1 MRSRR
6 SICPP
11 SGRRHSSPRC
21 RQLRDANRSI
31 FELIR
36 EGDILLH
43 HPFDSFSS
51 SVERFIDD
59 AANDDQVLA
68 IKTTLY
74 RTSGD
79 TAIVASLIR
88 AAQRGKQVAVLV
100 ELKARFDEAN
110 NITWARTLEDYGIHV
125 AYGSAALKIHA
136 KTALVVRRES
146 DGIRRYVHIGSGNYN
161 SRTAR
166 QYTDVGLL
174 TCAPSI
180 GADVSDLFNSLTGFS
195 RQRVYRKLLVAPL
208 SLRARLIELIRR
220 EAEHARAGRAAYIIA
235 KMNALV
241 DTQVI
246 DALYAAAQSGV
257 RIDLIVRGICCLR
270 PLVPGLSDNIRV
282 LSIIG
287 RFLEHSRLYY
297 FANGGAAEY
306 YVGSADWM
314 PRNFDRRVEA
324 VAPIEK
330 ASLHERLGALFQ
342 LYLADQRQGWEL
354 RSDGRWVQRVP
365 SHPLPGSHE
374 LLQLNSWGIV
384 GGAVGADL
392 WSAVTLAEPPHG
404 PGARAADRA

>member
-1 MRSRR
+1 
-6 SICPP
+6 
-11 SGRRHSSPRC
+11 
-21 RQLRDANRSI
+21 
-31 FELIR
+31 
-36 EGDILLH
+36 
-43 HPFDSFSS
+43 
-51 SVERFIDD
+51 
-59 AANDDQVLA
+59 
-68 IKTTLY
+68 
-74 RTSGD
+74 
-79 TAIVASLIR
+79 
-88 AAQRGKQVAVLV
+88 
-100 ELKARFDEAN
+100 
-110 NITWARTLEDYGIHV
+110 
-125 AYGSAALKIHA
+125 
-136 KTALVVRRES
+136 
-146 DGIRRYVHIGSGNYN
+146 
-161 SRTAR
+161 
-166 QYTDVGLL
+166 
-174 TCAPSI
+174 
-180 GADVSDLFNSLTGFS
+180 VSDLFNSLTGFS

-270 PLVPGLSDNIRV
+270 PLVPGLSANIRV